1 MLPRWSQP
9 SFSTFR
15 IPATAF
21 WLTFPLSPLFPRST
35 PPPPPPRQSEWSV
48 RIEVRCQSSAQNPPS
63 VSHPSQSKS
72 KVLTLCREYANCPP
86 CSRFLSATIPALPAQ
101 CCLLLLTWGQVSASG
116 LSLSSA
122 CDVPPWNIHLLTNF
136 LQIFTQTNPFLCL
149 PYIKS
154 YPYSPSPLFLSLFFT
169 LVLVSPDP
177 LYILL
182 IFLV

>member
-48 RIEVRCQSSAQNPPS
+48 QIEVRCQSSSQNPPS

-101 CCLLLLTWGQVSASG
+101 CCLLLLTRGRFRPRASASLQPVMFLPG
-116 LSLSSA
+116 ISIYSLTSFRS
-122 CDVPPWNIHLLTNF
+122 LLKWILF
-136 LQIFTQTNPFLCL
+136 
-149 PYIKS
+149 S
-154 YPYSPSPLFLSLFFT
+154 VYPT
-169 LVLVSPDP
+169 
-177 LYILL
+177 
-182 IFLV
+182 

>member
-1 MLPRWSQP
+1 MQRGC
-9 SFSTFR
+9 
-15 IPATAF
+15 
-21 WLTFPLSPLFPRST
+21 
-35 PPPPPPRQSEWSV
+35 E
-48 RIEVRCQSSAQNPPS
+48 
-63 VSHPSQSKS
+63 
-72 KVLTLCREYANCPP
+72 
-86 CSRFLSATIPALPAQ
+86 LSALLSVPVRDHPCPSRTVLPSAANV
-101 CCLLLLTWGQVSASG
+101 GQVSASG

-136 LQIFTQTNPFLCL
+136 LQIFTQMNPFLCL

-177 LYILL
+177 LHILL